1 MQDVSFVRV
10 TLQCKQIL
18 AYKTLLTNKA
28 YEATS
33 HVVATKSKKKPK
45 MRQEKAEVNDA

>member
-1 MQDVSFVRV
+1 MQDVSFARV
-10 TLQCKQIL
+10 TLQCKQSL

-33 HVVATKSKKKPK
+33 HVVATKSKKKAQNETRK
-45 MRQEKAEVNDA
+45 GRGK